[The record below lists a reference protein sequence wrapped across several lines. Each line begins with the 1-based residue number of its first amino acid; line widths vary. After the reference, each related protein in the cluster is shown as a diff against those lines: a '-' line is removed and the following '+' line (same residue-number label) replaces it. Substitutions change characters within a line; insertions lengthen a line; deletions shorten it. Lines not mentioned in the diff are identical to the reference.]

1 MNLKESELFVFIGSM
16 DNARKGMF
24 VNICTST
31 KRKKS
36 QHASISL
43 KKDFAKK
50 EINVYIVMSSQQ
62 TSA

>member
-1 MNLKESELFVFIGSM
+1 M
-16 DNARKGMF
+16 DNARKGML
-24 VNICTST
+24 VNIYTFT

-36 QHASISL
+36 QHASILL